1 MALGPPV
8 RKGGTFDWHRNRRY
22 VGYLRVI
29 ISIGSKH
36 KVMYFE
42 EETLEKT
49 MEVKKVVGIGAK
61 TTQPSC

>member
-36 KVMYFE
+36 KVIYFE

-49 MEVKKVVGIGAK
+49 MEVKRWWG
-61 TTQPSC
+61 